1 MPLRGAALR
10 IPPARERTATS
21 NQTFEYDYDRFGNRW
36 HQNAP
41 QGGPAPQY
49 NFDIGNHNIS
59 SGMGTDAAGNTYNDT
74 FHSYTYDAEGR
85 VVTVDGGMTASYTY
99 DAFGRRAS
107 KTTGSGTVDYL
118 YDPLGRLAVVVNPS
132 ATPVRT
138 EIYAGS
144 RHLGTYANNTAYFSL
159 ADWLGTERRRVDA
172 SGNPVEN
179 CNNFAFGDVQTC
191 TQSTVSPMLFTGEE
205 YDAETNLDPFWFRA
219 GGPPFT

>member
-1 MPLRGAALR
+1 M
-10 IPPARERTATS
+10 
-21 NQTFEYDYDRFGNRW
+21 
-36 HQNAP
+36 
-41 QGGPAPQY
+41 
-49 NFDIGNHNIS
+49 
-59 SGMGTDAAGNTYNDT
+59 
-74 FHSYTYDAEGR
+74 
-85 VVTVDGGMTASYTY
+85 TVDGGVTASYTY
-99 DAFGRRAS
+99 DAFGRRVS

-118 YDPLGRLAVVVNPS
+118 YDPLGRLAVVVNPL

-159 ADWLGTERRRVDA
+159 TDWLGTERRRVDA

-205 YDAETNLDPFWFRA
+205 YDAETNLDHFWFRQYSPTQGAWLTPDPA
-219 GGPPFT
+219 GLAAVDLTNPQSLNRYAYVTNNPLNAIRSTLVAGCGPSLCAELLA